1 LILFTASFFVQKI
14 HLKDA
19 EKQNNIHQNDDRQGD
34 AAHCVG
40 EKRNLVSVQ
49 HQPSGHPAQSQ
60 NTEYQ
65 KRANI
70 EEAVKPVD
78 GMLAGNSLNN
88 HKLPEVKK
96 NGIDFNQ
103 KSHNGVAN
111 ITVSQ
116 LRQPKTSDDL
126 QMHQKKTNYIIFD
139 NKEKKNSNRNRKHEI
154 QYEKVMDHKFER
166 ALFSVVQRHIDEI
179 MDEIT

>member
-1 LILFTASFFVQKI
+1 
-14 HLKDA
+14 
-19 EKQNNIHQNDDRQGD
+19 
-34 AAHCVG
+34 
-40 EKRNLVSVQ
+40 VQ

-116 LRQPKTSDDL
+116 LRQPKTSDD
-126 QMHQKKTNYIIFD
+126 
-139 NKEKKNSNRNRKHEI
+139 
-154 QYEKVMDHKFER
+154 EKVMDHKFER